1 MLLSKPMK
9 TKSDE
14 MKGEKEKIRASSKKR
29 GSLGEPI
36 GKGDFD
42 SSAFCTVLSSSSR
55 AAGTSGRRRWGDQR
69 QKWRC
74 LEWYHAKIHDILTK
88 TDIL

>member
-14 MKGEKEKIRASSKKR
+14 MKGEKEKIRVSSKKR

-42 SSAFCTVLSSSSR
+42 SSAFLYRIKQLIQSCRHKWSQEMGRPTPEVAVLGMVSCKNS
-55 AAGTSGRRRWGDQR
+55 
-69 QKWRC
+69 
-74 LEWYHAKIHDILTK
+74 
-88 TDIL
+88 